1 MQENHVYKMEL
12 GGRELIIES
21 GKYCSQADGSCIV
34 RCGDSVV
41 LVNATASESPREGV
55 DFFPLSIEFEE
66 KMYAVGK
73 IPGGFI
79 KREGRPSEKAILALS
94 LIHILRM
101 CVACRQGRPKKE
113 LIRIVRNK
121 EGTVGVDLTG
131 KAQGRGA
138 YLCPDVQCLER
149 AVKSRALQR
158 ALECDLTEEMIAEI
172 KRVILRREI
181 TG

>member
-1 MQENHVYKMEL
+1 MQA
-12 GGRELIIES
+12 GAA
-21 GKYCSQADGSCIV
+21 Q
-34 RCGDSVV
+34 
-41 LVNATASESPREGV
+41 
-55 DFFPLSIEFEE
+55 
-66 KMYAVGK
+66 
-73 IPGGFI
+73 
-79 KREGRPSEKAILALS
+79 
-94 LIHILRM
+94 
-101 CVACRQGRPKKE
+101 KE